1 MTFNDIPYSNLA
13 YGFLKVSN
21 VSAADQAVSTACAF
35 LFRSLGAAV
44 GVSLVG
50 TLIQNVLRM
59 RLRAS
64 LDPQQADRIV
74 EGIAQSLDFIKD
86 LPPSLATTV
95 RDCYGV
101 GIQAGFAMCVALLAC
116 STLSVIWWRER
127 KLSG

>member
-1 MTFNDIPYSNLA
+1 MA
-13 YGFLKVSN
+13 
-21 VSAADQAVSTACAF
+21 TACAF

-64 LDPQQADRIV
+64 LDPQEADRIV
-74 EGIAQSLDFIKD
+74 EGIAQSLGFIKD
-86 LPPSLATTV
+86 LPPSLRAAV
-95 RDCYGV
+95 RDCYST

-116 STLSVIWWRER
+116 STLSVFWWREK
-127 KLSG
+127 KLSR

>member
-1 MTFNDIPYSNLA
+1 MPLILHADGSQ
-13 YGFLKVSN
+13 VSN
-21 VSAADQAVSTACAF
+21 VSAADQAVATACAF

-59 RLRAS
+59 KLRAS
-64 LDPQQADRIV
+64 LEPQEADRIA
-74 EGIAQSLDFIKD
+74 EGIAQSFDFIKG
-86 LPPSLATTV
+86 LPPSLRSAV

-116 STLSVIWWRER
+116 SALSVFWWREK
-127 KLSG
+127 KLSR